1 MGPMGPC
8 GPCGMPSG
16 CPGGCPQSQA
26 SYAEQKPAV
35 FQLPVES
42 SLVGAR
48 RLGSTTRWRPT
59 TDTGSF
65 MFISGSDQTDPGR
78 FCMCGFVLA
87 AFLPMR
93 GCVGPAMGVMP
104 GPTID
109 TFVEAGMCQSSFDRA
124 GRMFSFRCPQK
135 SSRFSAGSRTS
146 SSVATRVHCFLD
158 AETSAD

>member
-1 MGPMGPC
+1 ME
-8 GPCGMPSG
+8 
-16 CPGGCPQSQA
+16 A
-26 SYAEQKPAV
+26 NDRY
-35 FQLPVES
+35 
-42 SLVGAR
+42 R
-48 RLGSTTRWRPT
+48 
-59 TDTGSF
+59 
-65 MFISGSDQTDPGR
+65 FISGSDQTDPGR